1 MKALV
6 YTAPRRLEMLDIAEP
21 APKDGEVL
29 VRVRAAGVCGSDL
42 HGFLGRSKKRVPPLV
57 LGHEFSGEVVANQP
71 EFSGIRPRD
80 AVAVY
85 PIISCGTCE
94 YCSSERE
101 HLCPAR
107 QVYGLDFHGGLAEY
121 VAVPSRCLFPIP
133 ASLSF
138 VEGSLVEPLANAV
151 HVVRR
156 CPDVRGRTGLVYG
169 AGPIGM
175 LCAFVAKQQGAR
187 AVIMVDRNAHR
198 LAQLKDLAADITID
212 SSQKDPVAS
221 LLDETGGRGVD
232 FAIDAVGNVECR
244 QNSITCTASGGTVIC
259 IGLEEEI
266 CSVDTRPV
274 VTRELDVKGSYAYSR
289 SDFAEALSMLDRKLL
304 PWNRVVTKARLA
316 QGQAIF
322 DDLASGHSSILKAVF
337 EI

>member
-6 YTAPRRLEMLDIAEP
+6 YTAPRQLEMLELADP
-21 APKDGEVL
+21 VPKDGEVL
-29 VRVRAAGVCGSDL
+29 VRIRAAGVCGSDL

-57 LGHEFSGEVVANQP
+57 LGHEFAGEVVAQ
-71 EFSGIRPRD
+71 GD

-85 PIISCGTCE
+85 PIVSCGTCE
-94 YCSSERE
+94 YCASERE

-107 QVYGLDFHGGLAEY
+107 QVFGLDFHGGLAEY
-121 VAVPSRCLFPIP
+121 VAVPRRCLFPIP
-133 ASLSF
+133 ASISF
-138 VEGSLVEPLANAV
+138 VAGSLVEPLANAV
-151 HVVRR
+151 HVVTR
-156 CPDVRGRTGLVYG
+156 CPEVRGRIGLVYG

-175 LCAFVAKQQGAR
+175 LCAFVARHQGAR
-187 AVIMVDRNAHR
+187 RIIMVDRNAHR
-198 LAQLKDLAADITID
+198 LAKLRELAADITID
-212 SSQKDPVAS
+212 SSRQDPVSA
-221 LLDETGGRGVD
+221 LLEHSGGRGVD

-259 IGLEEEI
+259 IGLEEEV
-266 CSVDTRPV
+266 CAVDTRPV
-274 VTRELDVKGSYAYSR
+274 VTREVDVRGAYAYSR

-304 PWNRVVTKARLA
+304 PWSLLVTNASLA

-322 DDLASGHSSILKAVF
+322 DDLASGQSSILKAVF

>member
-1 MKALV
+1 MKALL
-6 YTAPRRLEMLDIAEP
+6 YTAPRRLEMLELADPI
-21 APKDGEVL
+21 PKDDEVL
-29 VRVRAAGVCGSDL
+29 VRLRATGVCGSDL

-57 LGHEFSGEVVANQP
+57 LGHEFSGEVAASQAGL
-71 EFSGIRPRD
+71 SGIGAGD

-85 PIISCGTCE
+85 PIVSCGICE
-94 YCSSERE
+94 YCTSERE

-107 QVYGLDFHGGLAEY
+107 RVFGLDFHGGLAEY
-121 VAVPSRCLFPIP
+121 VAVPGRCLFPIP
-133 ASLSF
+133 ASMSF

-151 HVVRR
+151 HVVKR
-156 CPDVRGRTGLVYG
+156 CPEVRGRSGLVYG

-175 LCAFVAKQQGAR
+175 LCAFVARQQGAR
-187 AVIMVDRNAHR
+187 LIIVVDRNGHR
-198 LAQLKDLAADITID
+198 LAKLKELAADITID
-212 SSQKDPVAS
+212 SSQQDPVAS
-221 LLDETGGRGVD
+221 VLEETGGRGVD

-244 QNSITCTASGGTVIC
+244 QNSITCTVSGGTVIC

-266 CSVDTRPV
+266 CSVDTRSL
-274 VTRELDVKGSYAYSR
+274 VTRELDVKGAYAYSR
-289 SDFAEALSMLDRKLL
+289 ADFAEALTMLDRKLL
-304 PWNRVVTKARLA
+304 PWSRVVTKASLA